1 MGKYKLTSLLEIV
14 SSSRVGTIKDS
25 FRDLK
30 VIIDRIDDEDLAY
43 VREDYDADEF
53 GKVHYE
59 AKVVYGDQKDQFFT
73 VYDYKFGYD
82 PTTEEYAEEEQD
94 WSLGAPESTREE
106 GIRKAEELGFNV
118 SRKGR
123 LEEIAGITDPA
134 LYETFLTIIGVLGAG
149 AGAASAAE
157 YLSKHS
163 DKLIDWVADN
173 APKYLDK
180 VKDYISKKVN
190 EDKKNKDEKPKPTD
204 YEDIMPA
211 FSDDAGPR
219 E

>member
-1 MGKYKLTSLLEIV
+1 MSKYNLTSLLEIV

-30 VIIDRIDDEDLAY
+30 VIVDRINDEDLAY

-59 AKVVYGDQKDQFFT
+59 AKVVYGDEKDQFFT
-73 VYDYKFGYD
+73 VYDYKLGYD
-82 PTTEEYAEEEQD
+82 PTTEEYAEEEQN
-94 WSLGAPESTREE
+94 WSLGAPESTRDE

-123 LEEIAGITDPA
+123 LEE
-134 LYETFLTIIGVLGAG
+134 
-149 AGAASAAE
+149 
-157 YLSKHS
+157 
-163 DKLIDWVADN
+163 
-173 APKYLDK
+173 
-180 VKDYISKKVN
+180 KD
-190 EDKKNKDEKPKPTD
+190 DEPKPTD
-204 YEDIMPA
+204 YDDIMPA